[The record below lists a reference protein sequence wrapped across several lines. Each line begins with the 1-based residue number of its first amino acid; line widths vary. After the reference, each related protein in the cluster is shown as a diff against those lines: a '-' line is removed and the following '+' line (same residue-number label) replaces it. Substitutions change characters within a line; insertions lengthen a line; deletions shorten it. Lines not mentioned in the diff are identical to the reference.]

1 MRINKELFKA
11 KLLKELEENLKD
23 IYKYSG
29 IAYGALENITITI
42 VNYINHD
49 NVSDNEFNLMLD
61 LIYLLTK
68 GDYAYKTM
76 QFIFNIHRKVFL
88 SNLER

>member
-1 MRINKELFKA
+1 MKINKELFKA
-11 KLLKELEENLKD
+11 KMLKELEENLKD
-23 IYKYSG
+23 TYKYSG

-42 VNYINHD
+42 VNYIHHD

-68 GDYAYKTM
+68 DDYAYKTM
-76 QFIFNIHRKVFL
+76 QFVFNIHRKVFI